1 MSCSDG
7 IRNGNEE
14 GSDCGGPNCLPCTL
28 LKSPMPPSQPTSG
41 SSQSLV
47 QWIILSACIM
57 GLVIIVAVVVL
68 RRARSRGAAKS
79 AGAVGSS
86 SISAAARS
94 KTHGRRKKSGKG
106 RASVTVAPAP
116 PSHDEDERPHEGLTL
131 QAEWEESGCLST
143 RAQRS
148 GFLQKSSGSPR
159 PSSRA
164 VSAASTAPAVMQ
176 ASPRK
181 PGLGQVAG
189 TSGGRLPPLSSPQ
202 AASTVSSGGAG
213 GAKGKRHGGAQP
225 AESLRLH
232 SRAMVSQSP
241 HMSPA
246 PRRTSIHER
255 PGRTQTLRAQLEV
268 QDWARGDPE
277 FPQKGCI

>member
-1 MSCSDG
+1 
-7 IRNGNEE
+7 
-14 GSDCGGPNCLPCTL
+14 
-28 LKSPMPPSQPTSG
+28 MPPSQPTSG

-176 ASPRK
+176 ACPRK
-181 PGLGQVAG
+181 PGRGQVAG

-202 AASTVSSGGAG
+202 AASTVSSSGAG
-213 GAKGKRHGGAQP
+213 GATGKRHGGAQP

-241 HMSPA
+241 DMSPA
-246 PRRTSIHER
+246 PRSTCS
-255 PGRTQTLRAQLEV
+255 T
-268 QDWARGDPE
+268 
-277 FPQKGCI
+277 FPQVLGFCCHRRLIHGTCSSFLFHNATQPRGANGMHLQIIHPPGFYLLRSSLGL